1 VNTFEDYRREKAVL
15 QREIFE
21 RGADARKGRL
31 YRNRVYYQNLR
42 ETLRSIVEP
51 GKRVLCLRSDTG
63 QYLEWVEANPGVGV
77 DISDRI
83 EEIARD
89 LHPEFEF
96 HTVEAIEALRVE
108 GVFDYIL
115 IIDAI
120 NEFFDVQQVLES
132 LVPLCSESTRIV
144 IMYQNF
150 LWQPLAEL
158 AGQAGLLR
166 EKPPQNWLSH
176 QSLSH
181 LLHLSG
187 FELVCRRHTILWP
200 FRIPLLERFV
210 NRTLARLPFLER
222 LCLIDALVARRA
234 PNALATPKPA
244 TVSVVVPCRN
254 EAGNIEDA
262 VRRTPEMG
270 AGTEIIFCDDQSTDG
285 TADEVR
291 RMQALFPERNI
302 RLVEGPAICKAENVW
317 CGFAAAENDIL
328 MILDGD
334 LAVPPEDLPRFYNA
348 LVQRRGE
355 FINGTRMIYPM
366 RDQAMRLANIFGN
379 KMFGMLFSHI
389 LRQDISDTLCG
400 TKALWRADFERMRSL
415 RGTWGIDDRWG
426 DYELI
431 FGAAKLNLKRVDMPV
446 HYMERTY
453 GETKMTGRLGNALVM
468 LKMCLAAYRK
478 LR

>member
-1 VNTFEDYRREKAVL
+1 
-15 QREIFE
+15 
-21 RGADARKGRL
+21 
-31 YRNRVYYQNLR
+31 
-42 ETLRSIVEP
+42 
-51 GKRVLCLRSDTG
+51 
-63 QYLEWVEANPGVGV
+63 
-77 DISDRI
+77 
-83 EEIARD
+83 
-89 LHPEFEF
+89 
-96 HTVEAIEALRVE
+96 
-108 GVFDYIL
+108 
-115 IIDAI
+115 
-120 NEFFDVQQVLES
+120 
-132 LVPLCSESTRIV
+132 
-144 IMYQNF
+144 
-150 LWQPLAEL
+150 
-158 AGQAGLLR
+158 
-166 EKPPQNWLSH
+166 
-176 QSLSH
+176 
-181 LLHLSG
+181 
-187 FELVCRRHTILWP
+187 
-200 FRIPLLERFV
+200 LERFV

-400 TKALWRADFERMRSL
+400 TKALWRADFERMRPL